1 MTNEAIIEQ
10 EKLIKEIN
18 ILRQENKE
26 MKKDVQLFKCLDTF
40 GESECHCACRCLG
53 NEFCEDADKKINS
66 YRSALEEIREINNKW
81 LKFWMN
87 DSDELLGFEEIQNK
101 IIEVL
106 NNSDLIH
113 IKYNKYK
120 SALEEIRSILN
131 KECGIVGNAK
141 AVGIINEVLND
152 SEG

>member
-101 IIEVL
+101 INEVL